1 MSGAPVALITGPTAG
16 VGLGFARA
24 LADRGHDLVLVSRDA
39 ARLEEIAADLRAR
52 TGVDVEVL
60 PADLAVP
67 DDCARVEQR
76 LADVARPVGVLVN
89 NAGFGLRTGFLR
101 SSVADE
107 QRMIDVMV
115 SAVMRLTHAALPG
128 MVARQRGVVIN
139 VSSVAS
145 WLTGGTYSAAKA
157 WVTVFSESLS
167 VELAGTGVRVSACCP
182 GFMHTE
188 FHDRAGIST
197 ASVPEWM
204 WIEVDDVVRTALAD
218 AAANRP
224 LSVAGPQYK
233 LLATVLRHAPRSLV
247 RRVGGIRSRT
257 RATPRPGPKG

>member
-1 MSGAPVALITGPTAG
+1 MPGPRTALITGPTAG

-24 LADRGHDLVLVSRDA
+24 LAERGHDLVLVSRDA
-39 ARLEEIAADLRAR
+39 VRLEEVAAELRAG
-52 TGVDVEVL
+52 TGVAVEVL
-60 PADLAVP
+60 PADLALGE
-67 DDCARVEQR
+67 DCARVEQR
-76 LADVARPVGVLVN
+76 LADDTRPVSVLVN

-101 SSVADE
+101 SSVDDE

-128 MVARQRGVVIN
+128 MVERRGGVVIN

-157 WVTVFSESLS
+157 WVTVFSESLN
-167 VELAGTGVRVSACCP
+167 VELGGTGVRVSACCP

-197 ASVPEWM
+197 STVPEWM

-224 LSVAGPQYK
+224 LSVAGLQYK
-233 LLATVLRHAPRSLV
+233 ALAAVLRHAPRSVV
-247 RRVGGIRSRT
+247 RRVGGIRQRT
-257 RATPRPGPKG
+257 R

>member
-1 MSGAPVALITGPTAG
+1 MPTAPVALVTGPTAG

-24 LADRGHDLVLVSRDA
+24 LAARGHDLVLVSRDA
-39 ARLEEIAADLRAR
+39 GRLEQVAADLRSR

-60 PADLAVP
+60 PADLASP
-67 DDCARVEQR
+67 EGCARVEQR
-76 LADVARPVGVLVN
+76 LADPQRPISVLVN
-89 NAGFGLRTGFLR
+89 NAGFGLRSGFIR
-101 SSVADE
+101 SQVSDE

-128 MVARQRGVVIN
+128 MVERRRGIVVN

-157 WVTVFSESLS
+157 WVTVFSESLN
-167 VELAGTGVRVSACCP
+167 VELAGTGVRVTACCP

-188 FHDRAGIST
+188 FHDRAGIRTSEI
-197 ASVPEWM
+197 PEWM
-204 WIEVDDVVRTALAD
+204 WIEVDEVVRQALND

-224 LSVAGPQYK
+224 LSVAGLQYK
-233 LLATVLRHAPRSLV
+233 ALAAVLRHAPRALV
-247 RRVGGIRSRT
+247 RRVGSVRSRGGL
-257 RATPRPGPKG
+257 PGR

>member
-1 MSGAPVALITGPTAG
+1 MPGPRTALITGPTAG

-24 LADRGHDLVLVSRDA
+24 LAERGHDLVLVSRDA
-39 ARLEEIAADLRAR
+39 ARLEEVAAELRTR
-52 TGVDVEVL
+52 MGVVVEVL
-60 PADLAVP
+60 PADLAVRE
-67 DDCARVEQR
+67 DCARVEQR
-76 LADVARPVGVLVN
+76 LADDDRPVSVLVN

-101 SSVADE
+101 STVEDE

-128 MVARQRGVVIN
+128 MVERRNGVVIN

-157 WVTVFSESLS
+157 WVTVFSESLN

-197 ASVPEWM
+197 STVPEWM

-224 LSVAGPQYK
+224 LSVAGLQYK
-233 LLATVLRHAPRSLV
+233 ALATVLRHAPRSVV
-247 RRVGGIRSRT
+247 RRVGGIRQRT
-257 RATPRPGPKG
+257 R

>member
-1 MSGAPVALITGPTAG
+1 MPGPRTALITGPTAG

-24 LADRGHDLVLVSRDA
+24 LAERGHDLVLVSRDA
-39 ARLEEIAADLRAR
+39 VRLEEVAAELRAG
-52 TGVDVEVL
+52 TGVAVEVL
-60 PADLAVP
+60 PADLALGE
-67 DDCARVEQR
+67 DCARVEQR
-76 LADVARPVGVLVN
+76 LADDARPVSVLVN

-101 SSVADE
+101 SSVDDE

-128 MVARQRGVVIN
+128 MVERRGGVVIN

-157 WVTVFSESLS
+157 WVTVFSESLN
-167 VELAGTGVRVSACCP
+167 VELGGTGVRVSACCP

-197 ASVPEWM
+197 STVPEWM
-204 WIEVDDVVRTALAD
+204 WLEVDDVVRTALAD

-224 LSVAGPQYK
+224 LSVAGLQYK
-233 LLATVLRHAPRSLV
+233 ALAAVLRHAPRSIV
-247 RRVGGIRSRT
+247 RRVGGIRQRT
-257 RATPRPGPKG
+257 R

>member
-1 MSGAPVALITGPTAG
+1 MPGPRTALVTGPTAG

-24 LADRGHDLVLVSRDA
+24 LAERGHDLVLVSRDA
-39 ARLEEIAADLRAR
+39 VRLEEVAAELRAG
-52 TGVDVEVL
+52 TGVAVEVL
-60 PADLAVP
+60 PADLAVGE
-67 DDCARVEQR
+67 DCARVEQR
-76 LADVARPVGVLVN
+76 LADDARPVSVLVN

-101 SSVADE
+101 SSVDDE

-128 MVARQRGVVIN
+128 MVERRGGVVIN

-157 WVTVFSESLS
+157 WVTVFSESLN

-197 ASVPEWM
+197 STVPEWM
-204 WIEVDDVVRTALAD
+204 WLEVDDVVRTALAD

-224 LSVAGPQYK
+224 LSVAGLQYK
-233 LLATVLRHAPRSLV
+233 ALATVLRHAPRSVV
-247 RRVGGIRSRT
+247 RRVGGIRQRT
-257 RATPRPGPKG
+257 R

>member
-1 MSGAPVALITGPTAG
+1 MPGPRTALITGPTAG

-24 LADRGHDLVLVSRDA
+24 LAERGHDLVLVSRDA
-39 ARLEEIAADLRAR
+39 VRLEEVAAELRAG
-52 TGVDVEVL
+52 TGVAVEVL
-60 PADLAVP
+60 PADLALGE
-67 DDCARVEQR
+67 DCARVEQR
-76 LADVARPVGVLVN
+76 LADDTRPVSVLVN

-101 SSVADE
+101 SSVDDE

-128 MVARQRGVVIN
+128 MVERRRGVVIN

-157 WVTVFSESLS
+157 WVTVFSESLN

-197 ASVPEWM
+197 STVPEWM

-224 LSVAGPQYK
+224 LSVAGLQYK
-233 LLATVLRHAPRSLV
+233 ALAAVLRHAPRSVV
-247 RRVGGIRSRT
+247 RRVGGIRQRT
-257 RATPRPGPKG
+257 R

>member
-1 MSGAPVALITGPTAG
+1 MPGAPIALITGPTAG

-39 ARLEEIAADLRAR
+39 TRLTQLAAQLRER
-52 TGVDVEVL
+52 TGAEVEVL
-60 PADLAVP
+60 PADLALP
-67 DDCARVEQR
+67 GDCARVEQR
-76 LADVARPVGVLVN
+76 LADATRPVSVLVN
-89 NAGFGLRTGFLR
+89 NAGFGLRSGFIR
-101 SSVADE
+101 SEVADE

-128 MVARQRGVVIN
+128 MLERQRGVVIN

-157 WVTVFSESLS
+157 WVTVFSEGLN

-197 ASVPEWM
+197 SSVPEWM
-204 WIEVDDVVRTALAD
+204 WVEVDEVVRVALAD

-224 LSVAGPQYK
+224 LSVAGVQYK
-233 LLATVLRHAPRSLV
+233 LLATVLRHAPRSVV
-247 RRVGGIRSRT
+247 RRVGGIRTRT
-257 RATPRPGPKG
+257 R

>member
-1 MSGAPVALITGPTAG
+1 MPGPRTALITGPTAG

-39 ARLEEIAADLRAR
+39 ARLEEVAAELRAS
-52 TGVDVEVL
+52 TGVAVEIL
-60 PADLAVP
+60 PADLALP

-76 LADVARPVGVLVN
+76 LADDDRPVSVLVN

-101 SSVADE
+101 STVDDE

-128 MVARQRGVVIN
+128 MVERRRGVVIN

-157 WVTVFSESLS
+157 WVTVFSESLN

-197 ASVPEWM
+197 STVPEWM

-218 AAANRP
+218 AAVNRP
-224 LSVAGPQYK
+224 ISVAGLQYK
-233 LLATVLRHAPRSLV
+233 ALATVLRHAPRSVV
-247 RRVGGIRSRT
+247 RRVGGIRQRT
-257 RATPRPGPKG
+257 R

>member
-1 MSGAPVALITGPTAG
+1 MPGAPIALITGPTAG

-24 LADRGHDLVLVSRDA
+24 LATRGHDLVLVSRDE
-39 ARLEEIAADLRAR
+39 ARLGEIAAELRAA
-52 TGVDVEVL
+52 TGADVEVL

-67 DDCARVEQR
+67 ADCARVEQR
-76 LADVARPVGVLVN
+76 LADAGRPVSVLVN
-89 NAGFGLRTGFLR
+89 NAGFGLRSGFLR
-101 SSVADE
+101 STVDDE
-107 QRMIDVMV
+107 QRLIDVMV

-128 MVARQRGVVIN
+128 MVERRRGVVIN

-157 WVTVFSESLS
+157 WVTVFSESLN

-197 ASVPEWM
+197 STVPEWM

-224 LSVAGPQYK
+224 ISVAGLQYK
-233 LLATVLRHAPRSLV
+233 ALATVLRHAPRSVV
-247 RRVGGIRSRT
+247 RRVGGIRQRT
-257 RATPRPGPKG
+257 R